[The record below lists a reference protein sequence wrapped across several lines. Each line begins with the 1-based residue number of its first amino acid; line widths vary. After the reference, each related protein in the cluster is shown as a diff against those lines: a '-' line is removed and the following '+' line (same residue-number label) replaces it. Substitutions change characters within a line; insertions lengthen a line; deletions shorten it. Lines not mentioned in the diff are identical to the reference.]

1 MAIFRLC
8 LRLVLN
14 HQTDNSK
21 VLKEWPAIMALQ
33 SKPDI
38 DTNVNLNDIPEITV
52 LARIGMIND
61 ENLLKEIF
69 SRVCLLLLHSI
80 NFPVYSDKD
89 IYSSW

>member
-33 SKPDI
+33 SKPVT
-38 DTNVNLNDIPEITV
+38 DTNVNLNDIPEITA

-61 ENLLKEIF
+61 ENLMKEIF

-80 NFPVYSDKD
+80 NF
-89 IYSSW
+89 SSVF